1 MNIDEG
7 AYLVLSAAKGAFS
20 TRLPP
25 FPKEWNPID
34 RPYVAHLISHS
45 DEIFRV
51 YMSNPRSRTANCDL
65 DLSMQR
71 IEDLPAKSLVEVK
84 HDSIDYS
91 YYRRDSGM
99 WTKVGEAQHPFLI
112 EVYSRGSD
120 PILLTT
126 THDSRD

>member
-25 FPKEWNPID
+25 FPREWNPID
-34 RPYVAHLISHS
+34 RPYVAHLIPTS

-51 YMSNPRSRTANCDL
+51 FLSNPTSPSSVCNL
-65 DLSMQR
+65 DLSMNR
-71 IEDLPAKSLVEVK
+71 IEGLPVKSLVEVK

-91 YYRRDSGM
+91 YYRRDNGM
-99 WTKVGEAQHPFLI
+99 WTKVGEAQYPFLI

-120 PILLTT
+120 PIIMTAT
-126 THDSRD
+126 NIE